1 MSGSLQHVME
11 MVQSGRWQDA
21 RRLGYEVCSRE
32 PHNAQAWFVLGAIHG
47 QLGEFAD
54 AETCCRRVIELEP
67 GMTRA
72 YYNLGVTLLRQNRPQ
87 EAASQFSRA
96 VELNQTFAEA
106 FHDLGNAYQMQG
118 LLDAAVENY
127 RKSIALNPSLA
138 EAHHNLGRVLQQQRQ
153 LAAAIESYRAAVRAQ
168 PGNAMMHFNLGTALW
183 EQGLIEAA
191 AQSCREAVRLKPD
204 FAEAHQNLGAALQ
217 FLGRLDESI
226 ESYRQVL
233 SLKPDSVEAHVN
245 LGLVFWHAGRPEEA
259 IASCSRAIALNP
271 GLAPAHN
278 AMALALWELGR
289 LEEAAEHCRT
299 ALAGAPSFAEAHN
312 TFATVL
318 KDQGR
323 PDEAVTHYRQAL
335 AIDPSFARA
344 HSNLL
349 FTLNYLDALDGKSVF
364 AEHAGWADR
373 HASVDLLRTSAH
385 DNERNPDRRL
395 RIGYVS
401 PDFYQHSVAF
411 FIEPILAAHDR
422 RQVEVCCYAS
432 VTRRDAMTAKLSGL
446 ADRWCDITSLTDA
459 RVSELIRHDRIDILV
474 DLAGHTAGNRL
485 PVFAH
490 RPAPVQVTYLGYLNT
505 TGLAAMDYRL
515 TDAWCD
521 PPGAS
526 DELHTE
532 TLVRLPGG
540 LLCFGMP
547 HDSPAVGDVPAAQSG
562 FVTFG
567 CFNNSA
573 KINPD
578 VIALWSGILRSLPG
592 SRLLLKSKQLTD
604 TATRRYYRD
613 LFRQHGIE
621 PERVEMAGNSAWRDY
636 LESYHRVDIAL
647 DPFPYAGGTVTCHA
661 LWMGVPVIT
670 LAGLLG
676 FARTGVSILSAIG
689 LPELVADS
697 REDYQTKAVELAC
710 DFGRLRQLRA
720 GLRPRMQQSTL
731 MNSEEFV
738 VALEGRYRWMWH
750 RWCAGE
756 GDTRRP

>member
-11 MVQSGRWQDA
+11 MVQSGRWHDA
-21 RRLGYEVCSRE
+21 RRLGGEACSRE
-32 PHNAQAWFVLGAIHG
+32 PHNAEAWFVLGAIHG

-54 AETCCRRVIELEP
+54 AEACCRRVIELEP
-67 GMTRA
+67 GMPVA
-72 YYNLGVTLLRQNRPQ
+72 YYNLGVALLRQNRPQ
-87 EAASQFSRA
+87 EAASQLSRA
-96 VELNQTFAEA
+96 AELNPAFAEA
-106 FHDLGNAYQMQG
+106 FHDLGNAYRMQG
-118 LLDAAVENY
+118 LPDAAVENY
-127 RKSIALNPSLA
+127 RKSVALNPSLA
-138 EAHHNLGRVLQQQRQ
+138 EAHHNLGRVLHERRQ
-153 LAAAIESYRAAVRAQ
+153 LATAIESYRAAVRAQ

-183 EQGLIEAA
+183 EQGSIEAA

-217 FLGRLDESI
+217 FLGRLDESA
-226 ESYRQVL
+226 ESYRRVL

-259 IASCSRAIALNP
+259 IASCSRAIALKP

-289 LEEAAEHCRT
+289 LEEAAEHCRM
-299 ALAGAPSFAEAHN
+299 ALAGEPSFAEAHN
-312 TFATVL
+312 TLATVL

-323 PDEAVTHYRQAL
+323 PDEALAHYRQAL

-349 FTLNYLDALDGKSVF
+349 FTLNYLDAPDGKSVF
-364 AEHAGWADR
+364 AEHAGWADQY
-373 HASVDLLRTSAH
+373 ASVDQVRASAH
-385 DNERNPDRRL
+385 ANERDPDRRL

-422 RQVEVCCYAS
+422 RQVEVYCYAS
-432 VTRRDAMTAKLSGL
+432 VTRRDVMTAKLKGL
-446 ADRWCDITSLTDA
+446 ADHWRDITSLTDM
-459 RVSELIRHDRIDILV
+459 RVSELIRNDRIDLLV

-485 PVFAH
+485 PVFAY

-521 PPGAS
+521 PPGVS

-578 VIALWSGILRSLPG
+578 VIASWSGILRSLPG

-604 TATRRYYRD
+604 AATQRHYRE
-613 LFRQHGIE
+613 LFRQHEVE
-621 PERVEMAGNSAWRDY
+621 PERVEMAGNSPWRDY
-636 LESYHRVDIAL
+636 LESHHRVDIAL

-670 LAGLLG
+670 LAGRLG
-676 FARTGVSILSAIG
+676 FARTGASILSAIG

-697 REDYQTKAVELAC
+697 REDYQAKAVELAG

-731 MNSEEFV
+731 MNSEEFAA
-738 VALEGRYRWMWH
+738 ALEGRYRWMWR
-750 RWCAGE
+750 RWCAGG
-756 GDTRRP
+756 GDAPHL